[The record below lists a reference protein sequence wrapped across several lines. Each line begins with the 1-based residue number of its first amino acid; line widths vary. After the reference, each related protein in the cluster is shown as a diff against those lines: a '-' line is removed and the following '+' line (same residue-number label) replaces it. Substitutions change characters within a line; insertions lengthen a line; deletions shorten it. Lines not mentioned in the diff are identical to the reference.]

1 MYLNHY
7 NLTTRP
13 FQISTDPRF
22 LWLGEKHKEALAVLR
37 YGILDNKGFLLLTG
51 EVGTGKTTLIHVL
64 INALR
69 DDVIIANVPD
79 PGLEIMEFYAYIA
92 RAFHLSNGFK
102 TKYEF
107 LSMFGDFLHR
117 SHAEKKQVLLI
128 LDESQRMEQAL
139 LEEIRMLSNIE
150 TQSTKLINIF
160 FVGQAEFN
168 NIILENRNRALRQR
182 ITVNYNLGSIS
193 RKETDLYVMHR
204 LKVAGTE
211 KRIFTSNAIKEIHAF
226 SEGYPRL
233 INVIC
238 DRALVTGYANGATS
252 ISRAVIKECAD
263 EMRLHKKG
271 KQKKAAAV
279 TQKEKEPSP
288 VVVGKEEHR
297 PVKPGL
303 YVLLAVLVAAW
314 VGIAA
319 YVYSP
324 ESMQKLIMMF
334 KGRSITTTP
343 VKIQPVPVP
352 KQPESVATIAQL
364 PENIVPAA
372 KPESVQQEQFQV
384 VLDRDVALHVAFNE
398 HNDLTDEAYQ
408 TLDKLAMVMTNEP
421 SLEITMKGYSKGLGS
436 IQYHKKMSEFS
447 ANIVKGYLV
456 GKGIQQERIQS
467 MGMLLMGSEESNAVS
482 NDEKEQSW
490 VEILLEGGQ

>member
-79 PGLEIMEFYAYIA
+79 PGLDTMDFYAYIA
-92 RAFHLSNGFK
+92 RAFNLSNGFK

-117 SHAEKKQVLLI
+117 SHAENKQVLLI

-139 LEEIRMLSNIE
+139 LEEIRLLSNIE
-150 TQSTKLINIF
+150 KQSTKLINIF

-168 NIILENRNRALRQR
+168 GIILENRNRALRQR
-182 ITVNYNLGSIS
+182 ITVNYNLGPIS
-193 RKETDLYVMHR
+193 RKDTDLYVRHR

-211 KRIFTSNAIKEIHAF
+211 KRIFTSNAIKDIYAF

-233 INVIC
+233 INIIC
-238 DRALVTGYANGATS
+238 DRALVTGFTNGATS
-252 ISRAVIKECAD
+252 ISRSVIKECAD
-263 EMRLHKKG
+263 DMRLHKKG
-271 KQKKAAAV
+271 KQKKIAV
-279 TQKEKEPSP
+279 VTRKEKEPSLI
-288 VVVGKEEHR
+288 VGGKEERR
-297 PVKPGL
+297 PAKPGL
-303 YVLLAVLVAAW
+303 YVLLAVLLTAW

-319 YVYSP
+319 HVYSP

-334 KGRSITTTP
+334 KGRSIATTP
-343 VKIQPVPVP
+343 VEIQPVPAP
-352 KQPESVATIAQL
+352 QEPESVATIAQL
-364 PENIVPAA
+364 PENIVPTA
-372 KPESVQQEQFQV
+372 KPEPVQQEQFQV

-398 HNDLTDEAYQ
+398 HNDLTAEAYE
-408 TLDKLAMVMTNEP
+408 TLDKLSMVMSNDL
-421 SLEITMKGYSKGLGS
+421 SVEIALKGYSRGLGS
-436 IQYHKKMSEFS
+436 VVYHKKMSEFS

-456 GKGIQQERIQS
+456 GKGVSASRIET
-467 MGMLLMGSEESNAVS
+467 MGMMLGVPEDTADGQKEE
-482 NDEKEQSW
+482 QTW

>member
-22 LWLGEKHKEALAVLR
+22 LWLGEKHREAMAVLR

-51 EVGTGKTTLIHVL
+51 EVGTGKTTLIHALV
-64 INALR
+64 NALR

-79 PGLEIMEFYAYIA
+79 PGLETMEFYAYIA

-107 LSMFGDFLHR
+107 LSIFGDFLHR
-117 SHAEKKQVLLI
+117 AYAEKKQVLLI
-128 LDESQRMEQAL
+128 LDESQRMGQVL
-139 LEEIRMLSNIE
+139 LEEIRLLSNIE
-150 TQSTKLINIF
+150 KQFTKLINIF

-168 NIILENRNRALRQR
+168 NIILETRNSALRQR
-182 ITVNYNLGSIS
+182 ITVNYNLGPIS
-193 RKETDLYVMHR
+193 AKETDLYVRHR

-211 KRIFTSNAIKEIHAF
+211 KRIFTSKAIKEIHAF

-238 DRALVTGYANGATS
+238 DRALVTGYANGTKT

-263 EMRLHKKG
+263 EMRFHQAG
-271 KQKKAAAV
+271 NQKKIAAAHR
-279 TQKEKEPSP
+279 KKKEPSL
-288 VVVGKEEHR
+288 VTGNKEARR
-297 PVKPGL
+297 PAKPGL
-303 YVLLAVLVAAW
+303 YVLLAVLVTTW
-314 VGIAA
+314 VGIAV

-324 ESMQKLIMMF
+324 ESRQKLIMMF
-334 KGRSITTTP
+334 NGRSMTSTP
-343 VKIQPVPVP
+343 AEIQSVPP
-352 KQPESVATIAQL
+352 SKQLEPATTIAQ
-364 PENIVPAA
+364 PQENPVPTVM
-372 KPESVQQEQFQV
+372 PESVQQEQSQV

-398 HNDLTDEAYQ
+398 HNDLTTEAYQ
-408 TLDKLAMVMTNEP
+408 MLDKLAMVMTNEP
-421 SLEITMKGYSKGLGS
+421 SLEITIKGYSKGLGS
-436 IQYHKKMSEFS
+436 IQYPKKMSEFS
-447 ANIVKGYLV
+447 ANIAKGYLV
-456 GKGIQQERIQS
+456 GKGIKSERIHT
-467 MGMLLMGSEESNAVS
+467 MGITLMGSEESNALS

>member
-7 NLTTRP
+7 NLNTKP

-51 EVGTGKTTLIHVL
+51 EVGTGKTTLIHAL

-79 PGLEIMEFYAYIA
+79 PGLEIMDFYAYIA
-92 RAFHLSNGFK
+92 RAFHLNNGFK

-107 LSMFGDFLHR
+107 LSMFGDFLQR
-117 SHAEKKQVLLI
+117 AYAEKKQVLLVI
-128 LDESQRMEQAL
+128 DESQRMRQVL
-139 LEEIRMLSNIE
+139 LEEIRLLSNIE
-150 TQSTKLINIF
+150 KQFTKLINIF

-168 NIILENRNRALRQR
+168 GIILESRNSALRQR
-182 ITVNYNLGSIS
+182 ITVNYNLGPIS
-193 RKETDLYVMHR
+193 SKETDLYVRHR

-211 KRIFTSNAIKEIHAF
+211 KRIFKSNAIKEIHSF

-238 DRALVTGYANGATS
+238 DHALVTGYTNGATS
-252 ISRAVIKECAD
+252 ISRAVIKECAY
-263 EMRLHKKG
+263 EMHLHQAG
-271 KQKKAAAV
+271 KQKKIAAAPR
-279 TQKEKEPSP
+279 KKKEPSLVTGNTEARHP
-288 VVVGKEEHR
+288 A
-297 PVKPGL
+297 KPGL
-303 YVLLAVLVAAW
+303 YVLLAVLVVAW
-314 VGIAA
+314 VGIVAN
-319 YVYSP
+319 VYSP

-343 VKIQPVPVP
+343 VEIQPVPAP
-352 KQPESVATIAQL
+352 KQPESVATIAQV
-364 PENIVPAA
+364 PENMVPTAN
-372 KPESVQQEQFQV
+372 PEPVQQEQFQV

-398 HNDLTDEAYQ
+398 LNDLTAEAYQ
-408 TLDKLAMVMTNEP
+408 TLDKLAMLMTNEP
-421 SLEITMKGYSKGLGS
+421 SLEIAMKGYSKGLGS

-456 GKGIQQERIQS
+456 GKGIQQERIQA
-467 MGMLLMGSEESNAVS
+467 MGMLLMGAEESNAVS
-482 NDEKEQSW
+482 NDEKEQCW
-490 VEILLEGGQ
+490 VEILLDGGQ